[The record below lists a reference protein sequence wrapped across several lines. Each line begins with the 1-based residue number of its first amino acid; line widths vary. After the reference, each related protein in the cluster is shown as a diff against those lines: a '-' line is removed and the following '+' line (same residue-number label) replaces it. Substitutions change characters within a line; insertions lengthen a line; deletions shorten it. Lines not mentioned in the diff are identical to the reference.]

1 MNITQMPCNP
11 GNYTARRSSVGGDN
25 MAINIIEAFVT
36 KNRCYQI
43 GTPLMLC
50 SIGTPQPGVF
60 GWKEI
65 RE

>member
-1 MNITQMPCNP
+1 M
-11 GNYTARRSSVGGDN
+11 D
-25 MAINIIEAFVT
+25 IIEAFVT

-43 GTPLMLC
+43 GTPLMLF
-50 SIGTPQPGVF
+50 SIGTPQPGVY